1 MNSENKK
8 KIFREVA
15 LTRLSSPDQLDQLMQ
30 VSTARHWIAALAVAG
45 GLLVAMLWGWFGSIS
60 TEVSGQ
66 AVLLRTGGLENV
78 VVTSASRV
86 ADISVDPGEEVQQG
100 QPVARLTQ
108 PDLLESLNTKR
119 AKKIDLESQRSQ
131 LVAMQAKQ
139 ASLQQAF
146 VSEQRRSLTEQIAIL
161 AQRLKSQEELLT
173 EGLIVRREMLGTRS
187 ELEEARARLLQI
199 SVNEFDA
206 SKQIQLELQSLDQQ
220 LGELERSITALYNQ
234 MAQNGTVL
242 SPHTGKVVEVLA
254 PPGALLNAGSPLLLL
269 ERGGRSVKNL
279 EAVVYVPAHEGK
291 RIKAGSRILLSP
303 SGVLREEYGY
313 LRGWVTSVSEYPAT
327 APGMMR
333 VLQNEQLV
341 QSMLKGGT
349 VFEVRADL
357 VRDPKTP
364 SGYAWTSSAGPNQQ
378 IQSGSLGSAL
388 ITVHRQRPLALVI
401 PALRNWA
408 GL

>member
-1 MNSENKK
+1 MNTANK
-8 KIFREVA
+8 KIFRDVA
-15 LTRLSSPDQLDQLMQ
+15 LSRLSSPDQLDQLMQ
-30 VSTARHWIAALAVAG
+30 VSTPRHWIAVVVMAA
-45 GLLVAMLWGWFGSIS
+45 GLLGAILWGWFGSLS
-60 TEVSGQ
+60 TEVGGQ
-66 AVLLRTGGLENV
+66 VVFLRTGGLENV
-78 VVTSASRV
+78 VASSTGRL

-108 PDLLESLNTKR
+108 PELLDSVNTKR
-119 AKKIDLESQRSQ
+119 AKKLDLESQRSQ
-131 LVAMQAKQ
+131 LVSMQAQ
-139 ASLQQAF
+139 QMSLQQAF

-161 AQRLKSQEELLT
+161 GQRLKSQEELLAD
-173 EGLIVRREMLGTRS
+173 GLIVRREMLTTRS
-187 ELEEARARLLQI
+187 ELEDARARLLQL
-199 SVNEFDA
+199 SVNEFD
-206 SKQIQLELQSLDQQ
+206 SRKQFQLELQQIDQQ
-220 LGELERSITALYNQ
+220 LGELDRAIANLYNQ
-234 MAQNGTVL
+234 TVQTSTVL
-242 SPHTGKVVEVLA
+242 APQTGKVVAVLA
-254 PPGALLNAGSPLLLL
+254 SPGALISAGSPLLLL
-269 ERGGRSVKNL
+269 ERTGRTLKNL
-279 EAVVYVPAHEGK
+279 EVVVYVPAHEGK
-291 RIKAGSRILLSP
+291 RVKVGSRILLSP
-303 SGVLREEYGY
+303 SGVLREQYGY

-327 APGMMR
+327 APAMMQ

-388 ITVHRQRPLALVI
+388 ITVSRQRPLALVI

>member
-1 MNSENKK
+1 MNTANK
-8 KIFREVA
+8 KIFRDAA
-15 LTRLSSPDQLDQLMQ
+15 LSRLSSPDQLDQLMQ
-30 VSTARHWIAALAVAG
+30 VSTTRHWIAVLVMAA
-45 GLLVAMLWGWFGSIS
+45 GLLAAMLWGWFGSLS
-60 TEVSGQ
+60 TEVGGQ
-66 AVLLRTGGLENV
+66 VVFLRTGGLENV
-78 VVTSASRV
+78 VVTSAGRL

-108 PDLLESLNTKR
+108 PELLDSVNSKR
-119 AKKIDLESQRSQ
+119 AKKLDLESQRSQ
-131 LVAMQAKQ
+131 LLSMQAKQ
-139 ASLQQAF
+139 TSLQQAF

-161 AQRLKSQEELLT
+161 GQRLKSQEELLAD
-173 EGLIVRREMLGTRS
+173 GLIVRREMLATRS
-187 ELEEARARLLQI
+187 ELEDARAKLLQI
-199 SVNEFDA
+199 SVNEFD
-206 SKQIQLELQSLDQQ
+206 SRKQFQLELQQIDQQ
-220 LGELERSITALYNQ
+220 LGELDRAITSLYNQ
-234 MAQNGTVL
+234 TAQTGTVL
-242 SPHTGKVVEVLA
+242 APHAGKVVAVLA
-254 PPGALLNAGSPLLLL
+254 SPGTLISAGSPLLLL
-269 ERGGRSVKNL
+269 ERTGRTVKNL

-291 RIKAGSRILLSP
+291 RVKVGSHILLSP

-364 SGYAWTSSAGPNQQ
+364 SGYAWTSSTGPNQQ

-388 ITVHRQRPLALVI
+388 ITVSRQRPLALVI